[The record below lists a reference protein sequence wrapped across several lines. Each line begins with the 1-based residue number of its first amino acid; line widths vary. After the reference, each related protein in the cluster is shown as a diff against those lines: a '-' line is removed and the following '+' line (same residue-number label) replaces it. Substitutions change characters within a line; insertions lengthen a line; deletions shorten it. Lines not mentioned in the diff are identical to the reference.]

1 MRPAKAGASLP
12 RSSKAENVGKV
23 DGRARPQTRERIL
36 EAAAEVFAEKGYY
49 ATAVDDIVKASNT
62 SKGSFYN
69 FFPSKQ
75 AIFLALVDRLD
86 KRVVERIEAAI
97 AKERGALRKVDAAL
111 RAFLDD
117 FARHRR
123 LARILLIEAAGLG
136 HAFNERL
143 FALHTRFARLV
154 QKHLQSAVDEGSIP
168 PIDTELAAFAW
179 LGAVNEVVLRWLYT
193 GKPEPLEKALPEL
206 RTLLLRSIGA
216 PVETEK
222 ERGQP

>member
-1 MRPAKAGASLP
+1 MSSLARSAKPAT
-12 RSSKAENVGKV
+12 GKI
-23 DGRARPQTRERIL
+23 DGRARPETRERIL

-49 ATAVDDIVKASNT
+49 AAAVDDIVKVSNT

-75 AIFLALVDRLD
+75 AIFLALIDRLD
-86 KRVVERIEAAI
+86 ARVVERIEKAI
-97 AKERGALRKVDAAL
+97 AQERGALRKVDAAL

-143 FALHTRFARLV
+143 FTTHTRFARLI
-154 QKHLQSAVDEGSIP
+154 QKHLQHAVDEGSIP
-168 PIDTELAAFAW
+168 SIDTELAAFAW

-193 GKPEPLEKALPEL
+193 GEPDPLEKALPEL
-206 RTLLLRSIGA
+206 RSLLLRSVGA
-216 PVETEK
+216 PSTPSE
-222 ERGQP
+222 ERGEA